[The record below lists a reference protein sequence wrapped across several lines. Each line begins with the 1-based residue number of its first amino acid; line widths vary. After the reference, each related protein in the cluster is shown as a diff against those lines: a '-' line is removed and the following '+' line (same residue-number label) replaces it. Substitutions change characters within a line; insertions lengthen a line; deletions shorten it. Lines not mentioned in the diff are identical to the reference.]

1 MMFFV
6 WLAGGG
12 GVFSRIETDHGQDD
26 WTFANALYFCD
37 VTILTVGFGDLVP
50 SNDISRGLVFP
61 YSVGGIIMLGLV
73 VSSIYKFS
81 TDLGQEKV
89 VRKHINKIR
98 SRTLNRTVSS
108 SFELRQRV
116 SEKRLKHSPKTRPPR
131 ISAPFNAVDLSA
143 ATRIREPR
151 AGGTG
156 NAGQRKRKK
165 KTMSMPKHLNPAAAV
180 RRHGK
185 KPRLLLLREGRDR
198 FEAMRAIQHST
209 ARFKRWYGLTLSVIA
224 FGILWCVGAV
234 VFWQAERKAQG
245 LTYFQ
250 ALYFCYVSLLTVG
263 YGDLAPKSNAGRSFF
278 VVWSLI
284 AVPTMTILISDMGD
298 TVISGFKNATSK
310 LADVTVLPKAGIWHD
325 FVQSH
330 PGLHDMLEREAA
342 RRRIK
347 RGIPLGP
354 PSIDD
359 NENGNSNLSLTPSP
373 SQLETAGLARSP
385 SPAETDESDARLAQR
400 LARAIREVA
409 SDLKADVDRVRPK
422 RYSYEQWV
430 EFTRLIR
437 FTAEGR
443 EEQEVEEEMEGLVEW
458 DWIGENSPMMAG
470 MSEAEFVLDR
480 LCESLG
486 RYLSRH
492 GEDRAGG
499 DGEGEDEDEDEEVD
513 GGAEGE
519 VQGEDEDEKVKIMEV
534 VLVEM

>member
-116 SEKRLKHSPKTRPPR
+116 SEKRLKHSPNTRPPR

-354 PSIDD
+354 PPSIDD
-359 NENGNSNLSLTPSP
+359 NENSNLSLTPSP

-443 EEQEVEEEMEGLVEW
+443 EEQEMEEEMEGLVEW

-499 DGEGEDEDEDEEVD
+499 EGEDEDEEVD

-519 VQGEDEDEKVKIMEV
+519 VEDEEEDEKVKIMEV